1 MNEIISCVYTI
12 TSPVGK
18 VYIGSTCHFK
28 RRMWEHSK
36 SKGHRKLSNS
46 IKKYGWDSHIPE
58 IIHICCIEDLRHLE
72 IKYKEE
78 FVSICGWD
86 KALFLKIDDASSY
99 TRTESF
105 KDKMR
110 QIAITKWREL
120 PDTMGMSGKKHN
132 KSSNKKRVVTKIN
145 NGTIK
150 HTELTKNKI
159 SNANKGKKHSDITR
173 IKISLSKK
181 GKTISEEHRKSLKI
195 PKGSQVKIVCPHC
208 LKEGGNAMK
217 RWHFDNCKNK

>member
-1 MNEIISCVYTI
+1 
-12 TSPVGK
+12 
-18 VYIGSTCHFK
+18 
-28 RRMWEHSK
+28 
-36 SKGHRKLSNS
+36 
-46 IKKYGWDSHIPE
+46 
-58 IIHICCIEDLRHLE
+58 
-72 IKYKEE
+72 
-78 FVSICGWD
+78 
-86 KALFLKIDDASSY
+86 
-99 TRTESF
+99 
-105 KDKMR
+105 MR

-120 PDTMGMSGKKHN
+120 PNTMGMSGKKHN
-132 KSSNKKRVVTKIN
+132 KNSNEKRVVTKIN

-195 PKGSQVKIVCPHC
+195 PKGPQVKIVCPYC